1 MSAMEQETQ
10 YKILRTLE
18 SQPET
23 TQRELATDLGVSLGK
38 VNYCLKRLV
47 EKGWVEAQNF
57 YHNPNKKVYAYMLTR
72 QGIEKKTYMARQ
84 FLRWKMDEYD
94 QLQREIDQLRQELGE
109 EALREDSIGV
119 VFDEAGSK

>member
-1 MSAMEQETQ
+1 
-10 YKILRTLE
+10 
-18 SQPET
+18 
-23 TQRELATDLGVSLGK
+23 
-38 VNYCLKRLV
+38 
-47 EKGWVEAQNF
+47 
-57 YHNPNKKVYAYMLTR
+57 MLTR

-119 VFDEAGSK
+119 AYDEAGSK